1 MKAKITPNKTFMLMM
16 YGYPGSGKSFF
27 ARQFAEEFNN
37 TVHVHSDKIQ
47 ADIAE
52 KMHETKETSSAIPE
66 LVIEYLISE
75 YLRNGISVIAD
86 LPMDR
91 KAYRKKYRNIALT
104 NKAEPVLVWLQ
115 IDPESAYARTKKRD
129 RRKTEDKY
137 AQDYTTGEFQSIISN
152 CQNPQNE
159 PFTVISGKH
168 SFTSQRAALLR
179 KLSDL
184 KVVDL
189 SNANASVVKPGL
201 VNLVP
206 KMGDPDTLRRNI
218 SIR

>member
-1 MKAKITPNKTFMLMM
+1 MKSKIVPHKPFMLLM

-27 ARQFAEEFNN
+27 ARQFADEFQN
-37 TVHVHSDKIQ
+37 TVHVHGDKIHSEI
-47 ADIAE
+47 AD
-52 KMHETKETSSAIPE
+52 KMHQYNETNSAIPE

-86 LPMDR
+86 LPLNKRSD
-91 KAYRKKYRNIALT
+91 RKKYRNIALT

-129 RRKTEDKY
+129 RRKTEDRY
-137 AQDYTTGEFQSIISN
+137 AAEYTTSEFQSIISN
-152 CQNPQNE
+152 SQNPQNE

-168 SFTSQRAALLR
+168 AFKSQRSAVLK

-184 KVVDL
+184 KVVNL
-189 SNANASVVKPGL
+189 VSANSSAVKPEL
-201 VNLVP
+201 VNLIP
-206 KMGDPDTLRRNI
+206 KMGDRDLLRRNI